1 MFSYMYIGLLASE
14 SSVSLID
21 VNPGLIVWTIVT
33 FILLLI
39 ILKKFA
45 WKPILSALDQ
55 RENAIKE
62 ALEKADKAKQ
72 EAQLLL
78 QQNQVQINK
87 AEEESKK
94 ILQQSREYA
103 EKLKDDLLQK
113 SKEESAR
120 LREDAMQEIERKK
133 NEAFASLRNEVAG
146 IAIQAAEKILKQ
158 NIDTDTNT
166 KLVNQYLSEIN
177 K

>member
-1 MFSYMYIGLLASE
+1 MHIGLLASE
-14 SSVSLID
+14 AGGSLID
-21 VNPGLIVWTIVT
+21 VNPGLIIWTIVT

-72 EAQLLL
+72 EANILL

-87 AEEESKK
+87 AEEEAKK

-103 EKLKDDLLQK
+103 EKLKEDLMQK
-113 SKEESAR
+113 SKEEAAR
-120 LREDAMQEIERKK
+120 LREDALLEIERKK
-133 NEAFASLRNEVAG
+133 NEAFAGLKNEVAG

-158 NIDTDTNT
+158 NIDADSNT
-166 KLVNQYLSEIN
+166 KLVNQYLDEI
-177 K
+177 KK

>member
-1 MFSYMYIGLLASE
+1 MYSYTHIGLLASE
-14 SSVSLID
+14 AGGSLID
-21 VNPGLIVWTIVT
+21 VNPGLIIWTIVT

-72 EAQLLL
+72 EANILL

-87 AEEESKK
+87 AEEEAKK

-103 EKLKDDLLQK
+103 EKLKEDLMQK
-113 SKEESAR
+113 SKEEAAR
-120 LREDAMQEIERKK
+120 LREDALLEIERKK
-133 NEAFASLRNEVAG
+133 NEAFAGLKNEVAG

-158 NIDTDTNT
+158 NIDADSNT
-166 KLVNQYLSEIN
+166 KLVNQYLDEI
-177 K
+177 KK